1 MDARPASLFE
11 GVVMRQ
17 LLVAGGRSMLRSCF
31 LLVSAVLVAGGLTG
45 CSSVNSMLGGNSAK
59 DAMADLK
66 YTADPR
72 GLRMDIHASKNLNSV
87 SGTPH
92 TVALAVIQGNNPKAM
107 LKLSTNAAELDQL
120 LSGVPST
127 DPAILSVD
135 RFVVQPGAID
145 SLVLARRQEA
155 QVVLVYAGY
164 YNSPVTQRTRMLE
177 IPIFVGQSGIFVK
190 THTAAPAA
198 MNMSLVLSEVMVEEL
213 SLLGPTPFVFPNP
226 DNNMLKG
233 GRPTVDPTDGKV
245 LQL

>member
-1 MDARPASLFE
+1 
-11 GVVMRQ
+11 MRQ
-17 LLVAGGRSMLRSCF
+17 LIVAGGCSVLRVVF
-31 LLVSAVLVAGGLTG
+31 LSLSAVLVAGALAG
-45 CSSVNSMLGGNSAK
+45 CSSVNSMLGGNSSKEAL
-59 DAMADLK
+59 ADVK
-66 YTADPR
+66 YSEDPR
-72 GLRMDIHASKNLNSV
+72 GLRMDIHAGKNLNSV

-92 TVALAVIQGNNPKAM
+92 ALALAVIQGNNPKAI

-145 SLVLARRQEA
+145 SIVLARRQEA

-164 YNSPVTQRTRMLE
+164 YNSPVTQRARMLE
-177 IPIFVGQSGIFVK
+177 VPIFVNQSGVFVK
-190 THTAAPAA
+190 THSAAPVA
-198 MNMSLVLSEVMVEEL
+198 MNVSLVLSEVMIEEF

-233 GRPTVDPTDGKV
+233 GRPTVDPTGDKV

>member
-1 MDARPASLFE
+1 
-11 GVVMRQ
+11 MRQ
-17 LLVAGGRSMLRSCF
+17 LFVARCRSFLRLGF
-31 LLVSAVLVAGGLTG
+31 LWISAVLVSGALTG
-45 CSSVNSMLGGNSAK
+45 CSSVNSMLGGNSSKEAL
-59 DAMADLK
+59 ADLK

-72 GLRMDIHASKNLNSV
+72 GLRLDIHAGKNLNSV

-92 TVALAVIQGNNPKAM
+92 TVALAVIQGNNPKAI

-120 LSGVPST
+120 LSGVPSI

-145 SLVLARRQEA
+145 TIVLARRQEA

-164 YNSPVTQRTRMLE
+164 YNSPVTQRARMLE
-177 IPIFVGQSGIFVK
+177 VPIFVGESGIFVK

-198 MNMSLVLSEVMVEEL
+198 MQMSLVLSEVMVEEF

-226 DNNMLKG
+226 DNSMLKG
-233 GRPTVDPTDGKV
+233 GRPTVDPTGDKV

>member
-1 MDARPASLFE
+1 MYGSLPGGGSALRLYLFLC
-11 GVVMRQ
+11 Q
-17 LLVAGGRSMLRSCF
+17 ALFLCWLLS
-31 LLVSAVLVAGGLTG
+31 G

-59 DAMADLK
+59 EAMADLK

-87 SGTPH
+87 GGTPH
-92 TVALAVIQGNNPKAM
+92 TVALAVIQGNNPKAI

-120 LSGVPST
+120 LSGVPSS
-127 DPAILSVD
+127 DPAIISVD

-145 SLVLARRQEA
+145 TLVLARRQEA

-164 YNSPVTQRTRMLE
+164 YNSPVTQRARMLE
-177 IPIFVGQSGIFVK
+177 VPIFVDQSGILVK
-190 THTAAPAA
+190 THTATPAA
-198 MNMSLVLSEVMVEEL
+198 MYMSLVLSEVMIEEL
-213 SLLGPTPFVFPNP
+213 SLQGATPFVFPNP

>member
-1 MDARPASLFE
+1 
-11 GVVMRQ
+11 MRQ
-17 LLVAGGRSMLRSCF
+17 LFVASGRSFLRSGF
-31 LLVSAVLVAGGLTG
+31 LLINAVLIAWALSG
-45 CSSVNSMLGGNSAK
+45 CSSVNSMLGGNSSKEAL
-59 DAMADLK
+59 AEVK

-72 GLRMDIHASKNLNSV
+72 GLRMDIQAGKNLNSV

-92 TVALAVIQGNNPKAM
+92 TVALAVIQGNNPKAI

-145 SLVLARRQEA
+145 TIVLARRQEA

-164 YNSPVTQRTRMLE
+164 YNSPVTQRSRMLE
-177 IPIFVGQSGIFVK
+177 VPIFVDQSGIFVK

-198 MNMSLVLSEVMVEEL
+198 MQTSLVLSEVMIEEF

-233 GRPTVDPTDGKV
+233 GRPTIDPTGDKV